1 MLSDLVIEIT
11 QTFRPA
17 TGGRFRG
24 GCTLL
29 GPEQL
34 LERIAQWLDLLKG
47 SRDADERHAT
57 LRTTIAWSHDLL
69 DTDEQQLFARLA
81 VFRGGCT
88 LLVDLKTNQVRYFIR
103 KKVDS
108 GFRLLSQQAFTA
120 AVSDPLRA
128 TYFDDPDRG
137 VEPFALLHRGY

>member
-29 GPEQL
+29 
-34 LERIAQWLDLLKG
+34 
-47 SRDADERHAT
+47 
-57 LRTTIAWSHDLL
+57 
-69 DTDEQQLFARLA
+69 
-81 VFRGGCT
+81 
-88 LLVDLKTNQVRYFIR
+88 VDLKTNQVRYFIR
-103 KKVDS
+103 EKVDS